1 MEIDDDKNYETE
13 LNAFLNKCELNE
25 FTLKD
30 LIISMNLN
38 TEIMDELNV
47 TPTAAL
53 ANKMKQPIILRTA
66 EGFDES
72 IIIRNLSLSF
82 NKKVQ
87 FISMGSDEGELIA
100 DQLIEQAIKDGSWI
114 VVQNI
119 HMSHHWV
126 NSLLKF
132 LQDKINM
139 IPKDGFKIFL
149 TCGTLSK
156 LPIPL
161 ERSSKIVVFENE
173 PGIKQVM
180 KNILFNEGIFAAEF
194 DNDSNNNV
202 YIEKTHIY
210 FLLVWF
216 HSIVQERL
224 RFVPVA
230 WKKRYDFNTMDLITS
245 KKFIDECFSDF
256 NDTKIS
262 IDTLPW
268 EFIQFMISRII
279 FGGKIDDPEDLAWI
293 VELGERIFNIKSFD
307 INHNLLVNTEVTIHA
322 PEGRDA
328 EQYLKWIDN
337 LPDIEP
343 VEWLSISQKD
353 TKKMREE
360 ETERSVKYILQ
371 LMNTVSNNL

>member
-1 MEIDDDKNYETE
+1 
-13 LNAFLNKCELNE
+13 
-25 FTLKD
+25 
-30 LIISMNLN
+30 
-38 TEIMDELNV
+38 MDELNV

>member
-1 MEIDDDKNYETE
+1 
-13 LNAFLNKCELNE
+13 
-25 FTLKD
+25 
-30 LIISMNLN
+30 
-38 TEIMDELNV
+38 
-47 TPTAAL
+47 
-53 ANKMKQPIILRTA
+53 
-66 EGFDES
+66 
-72 IIIRNLSLSF
+72 
-82 NKKVQ
+82 
-87 FISMGSDEGELIA
+87 
-100 DQLIEQAIKDGSWI
+100 
-114 VVQNI
+114 
-119 HMSHHWV
+119 MSHHWV

-180 KNILFNEGIFAAEF
+180 KNILFNEGILAAEF

-230 WKKRYDFNTMDLITS
+230 WKKRYDFNTMDLITC
-245 KKFIDECFSDF
+245 KKFIDECFSEF

-262 IDTLPW
+262 IDALPW

-279 FGGKIDDPEDLAWI
+279 FGGKIDDPKDLAWI
-293 VELGERIFNIKSFD
+293 VELGERIFNIESFD
-307 INHNLLVNTEVTIHA
+307 ITHNLLINTEVTINA